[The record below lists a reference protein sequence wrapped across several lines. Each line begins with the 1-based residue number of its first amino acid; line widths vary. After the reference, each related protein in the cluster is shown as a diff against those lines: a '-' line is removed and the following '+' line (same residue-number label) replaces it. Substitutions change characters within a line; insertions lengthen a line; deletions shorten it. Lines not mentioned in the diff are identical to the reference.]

1 MGTRRN
7 KSTVVVKS
15 TNVFDFLI
23 AFGSGVVNLL
33 KIEKMICI
41 IIVYVLV
48 RDGLFVSKLSND
60 VDYRPFLIDT
70 KIIEKI
76 FESDNTLIWVM
87 AIVIAVLVSIIII
100 QMVVVNFVYKK
111 EIQRLT
117 DERRELIHNVSAG
130 KFTPLKKHNT
140 SEIVSP

>member
-7 KSTVVVKS
+7 KSTAVKS

-41 IIVYVLV
+41 VILYILV
-48 RDGLFVSKLSND
+48 RDGIFVSKLSKD

-70 KIIEKI
+70 QIIERI
-76 FESDNTLIWVM
+76 FESDNNLIWVM
-87 AIVIAVLVSIIII
+87 AIVIAVLISVIII
-100 QMVVVNFVYKK
+100 QIMVVNFVYKK
-111 EIQRLT
+111 EIKRLT
-117 DERRELIHNVSAG
+117 DERRELIHNVGAG
-130 KFTPLKKHNT
+130 QFTPIKKHNT
-140 SEIVSP
+140 SETVSP